1 MMQEHG
7 PWQITDTK
15 RQYEN
20 PWIRVDE
27 HAVIHPNGKAGIFG
41 IVSILPG
48 VAVLAMDEEQN
59 VYLCREFRFAKGYES
74 IEAVCGGMNQNET
87 YLQAAQRELR
97 EELGIEAA
105 DWTDLGE
112 VNSFTTVV
120 DSPQRIFLAQ
130 QLSFYDAQPEG
141 SEQIAMVKLPFK
153 DVLQAVVN
161 GIITHD
167 LTCILVLKTYL
178 KTLYLN
184 FAL

>member
-1 MMQEHG
+1 MMQQHG
-7 PWQITDTK
+7 PWQITDTQK
-15 RQYEN
+15 QYEN

-27 HAVIHPNGKAGIFG
+27 HAVIHPDGKAGIFG

-48 VAVLAMDEEQN
+48 VSVLAMDEEHD

-74 IEAVCGGMNQNET
+74 LEAVCGGINQGET
-87 YLQAAQRELR
+87 YLQAAQRELL

-112 VNSFTTVV
+112 VNSLTTVV
-120 DSPQRIFLAQ
+120 NSPQRIFLAQ
-130 QLSFYDAQPEG
+130 QLSFHKAQPEG
-141 SEQIAMVKLPFK
+141 SEQITMVKLPFRE
-153 DVLQAVVN
+153 VLQSVIE
-161 GIITHD
+161 GTITHD

-184 FAL
+184 TAL